1 MSHDPELPA
10 APLRESR
17 SRWLLSLLWPLVLL
31 WPCLFGSR
39 TFLPYDLAQYP
50 PQSLQRTEREVAAMQ
65 AESNYDVTET
75 PIWFV
80 PELQRAGRTLRQE
93 GSLPNWN
100 PTARTGTALLP
111 HGHDAILY
119 PFTWPALLLDEPA
132 RWLGWLAFLN
142 LATAAI
148 LMRGFLRALRL
159 HEAATWLGSVAFSM
173 STTLAANAHNFPR
186 LSSLVWLPG
195 MLWALRA
202 AHDADGPRRIR
213 ALCGFSIAFAL
224 TWIGG
229 FPPYA
234 LPCSA
239 IAAIYGIALVSIDVR
254 ARGMHGAWKRALPVA
269 FAAAIG
275 VMLCAHYLLPA
286 FAFFGESARS
296 LAPDLERVSQS
307 AFDAY
312 GLLGWLAPDV
322 FGRPDLGAALPYG
335 NAPLPLMLGSR
346 ESLAGTPLLPNF
358 NATEYAL
365 FSGSAALW
373 LALCGMFHKRA
384 PHRFLPLVLLVACIG
399 MALFAEPFWRLF
411 ALPFVRI
418 VPPLRWLGP
427 VAMLLAWMSAQG
439 LHAML
444 QHGERARLVAAVACA
459 AIVAIACFALH
470 LRFSSGDPF
479 RDWGLAEQL
488 AAHYAPS
495 APDPASITPVRIEQL
510 VLRGPNGIDYAQNGA
525 KLAGESLCSA
535 SLFHALSAIA
545 LAALLLTMRSRPRIA
560 SIAALA
566 LVLTTGLDLARAGR
580 TFARGIGG
588 TGDSRTLAHEFF
600 AKRRIELAASGGFMI
615 ARVAPW
621 ESPAT
626 PPEPS
631 FLPPGTLG
639 PDGIRDLQVYT
650 YFDTRSIQPWASML
664 DAAIGNGA
672 GTAATAKGYLT
683 ASLPDHGGVLAHPL
697 LDACGVR
704 YVCSTTPLQ
713 NVATKPVHTIQG
725 ERGAFYVYERPTAM
739 PRAFC
744 VAGVE
749 TQAEDAAVVAAMAN
763 PSWQPR
769 ATAFIARDDAASIEF
784 PSRDPAAEA
793 RVVTFARDD
802 ANEIVLQIA
811 DGPRAMLVLADTFF
825 SGWSAR
831 LERDGTAE
839 PLPIARVNHAMRG
852 VVVPAGNATVV
863 FSYTPSRQRL
873 GFVLFALGAATLGI
887 VLHRTRTSRPMGTRV
902 ETPT

>member
-1 MSHDPELPA
+1 VSHDPELPA
-10 APLRESR
+10 APLRDSR

-50 PQSLQRTEREVAAMQ
+50 PKSLSRTEGEVAAMQ

-80 PELQRAGRTLRQE
+80 PELKRAGATLRHE
-93 GSLPNWN
+93 GALPNWN

-119 PFTWPALLLDEPA
+119 PLTWPALLIEDPA

-159 HEAATWLGSVAFSM
+159 RDAAAWLGSVAFSM

-202 AHDADGPRRIR
+202 AHDLDGPRRIR

-239 IAAIYGIALVSIDVR
+239 IAAIYGIALVLTDVR
-254 ARGMHGAWKRALPVA
+254 SRGMRAAWTRALPVA
-269 FAAAIG
+269 FAAGIG
-275 VMLCAHYLLPA
+275 VLLCAHYLLPA

-312 GLLGWLAPDV
+312 GLLGWIAPDV

-346 ESLAGTPLLPNF
+346 ESLSGTPLLPNF

-373 LALCGMFHKRA
+373 LALCGLLHKRA
-384 PHRFLPLVLLVACIG
+384 PHRFLPLALLVACIG

-411 ALPFVRI
+411 ALPGVRI

-427 VAMLLAWMSAQG
+427 VALLLAWLSAQG

-459 AIVAIACFALH
+459 LVVAIACFALQ
-470 LRFSSGDPF
+470 LRFSSSDAF
-479 RDWGLAEQL
+479 RDWGLADQL
-488 AAHYAPS
+488 AARYAAS
-495 APDPASITPVRIEQL
+495 APDPASITPLRIEQL
-510 VLRGPNGIDYAQNGA
+510 VLRGPNNVDYAQNGA
-525 KLAGESLCSA
+525 KLASESLLSA
-535 SLFHALSAIA
+535 SLFHALAAIA
-545 LAALLLTMRSRPRIA
+545 LAALLVTMRNRARIA
-560 SIAALA
+560 SFAAFA
-566 LVLTTGLDLARAGR
+566 IVLMTGLDLARAGR
-580 TFARGIGG
+580 TFARGIRG
-588 TGDSRTLAHEFF
+588 TGDSRTEAHELF
-600 AKRRIELAASGGFMI
+600 AHRRLELAESGGFMI

-621 ESPAT
+621 QSPAT

-650 YFDTRSIQPWASML
+650 YFDTRSIQPWAAML
-664 DAAIGNGA
+664 DAAIGSGA

-683 ASLPDHGGVLAHPL
+683 ASLPDHPGVLAHPL

-704 YVCSTTPLQ
+704 YLCSTTPLQ
-713 NVATKPVHTIQG
+713 HASTTPTQAITT
-725 ERGAFYVYERPTAM
+725 ERGAFYIYERPTAM

-749 TQAEDAAVVAAMAN
+749 PQANDADVVAAMAN
-763 PSWQPR
+763 PAWQPR
-769 ATAFIARDDAASIEF
+769 ATAFIAREDASSIDFPARDASAGT
-784 PSRDPAAEA
+784 RT
-793 RVVTFARDD
+793 VTFTRDD
-802 ANEIVLQIA
+802 ANEIVLQVA
-811 DGPRAMLVLADTFF
+811 DGPRATLVLADTFF

-831 LERDGTAE
+831 LERNGVAE
-839 PLPIARVNHAMRG
+839 PLPIARINHAMRG
-852 VVVPAGNATVV
+852 VVVPEGSATVV
-863 FSYTPSRQRL
+863 FSYTPTRQRL
-873 GFVLFALGAATLGI
+873 GFALFAIGAAFLGI
-887 VLHRTRTSRPMGTRV
+887 VLHRTRTSRPAGTRV